1 MPGPENQ
8 SRQVCKGKDWEH
20 TGPTFTIVIS
30 LSLQD
35 MLSTTIRKQID
46 SLGIADVVR
55 LQKRVLIAAK
65 AHNGELKLGTFFGG
79 SELIRFVID
88 HLLYFLRREY
98 GCKLDLVHVFSVAKD
113 EWKRDLINSL
123 EQGLNAPQH
132 SFSDILELEANEW
145 CGEELLSGE
154 KMRLPITD
162 INFFGFDCDTIAAPN
177 MSETPFNK
185 ATCLELAFG
194 KTGKTG
200 RATVKAIID
209 LRSPTSV
216 LENSKLLGAAD
227 LKYLT
232 QCLNAHGFYVH
243 AFVASAL
250 DYGSSTARERQI
262 MVVHDEEG
270 AFKRPGA

>member
-8 SRQVCKGKDWEH
+8 SRQVCKGKDWDH

-79 SELIRFVID
+79 SELIRFLID
-88 HLLYFLRREY
+88 HLLFFLRREY
-98 GCKLDLVHVFSVAKD
+98 GCQLDLVHLFSVEKD
-113 EWKRDLINSL
+113 KWKRDFINSL
-123 EQGLNAPQH
+123 EQPQH
-132 SFSDILELEANEW
+132 SFSDILELEANNW
-145 CGEELLSGE
+145 RGVELLSGE
-154 KMRLPITD
+154 EMMLPRAD
-162 INFFGFDCDTIAAPN
+162 INFFGFECDTIAAPN

-185 ATCLELAFG
+185 ANCLELAFG

-209 LRSPTSV
+209 LRLPKSV
-216 LENSKLLGAAD
+216 LENSKLLGAAN

-232 QCLNAHGFYVH
+232 KCLNVHGFYVH
-243 AFVASAL
+243 AFIASDL
-250 DYGSSTARERQI
+250 DYGSSTVRERQI